1 MSQII
6 TQITPKWESEKVV
19 WGIQSN
25 SVIAGGGYFYSS
37 ILTKESVIAN
47 LQDRTGKEL
56 VESQTLGLES
66 ISAANSILET
76 LFVERTDRSSTERS
90 SQIINI
96 LNLLTVEDKNI
107 ASSDAFDNAV
117 LYRLSFGN
125 IFSLLELPE
134 FDDEDIVSVLKNVLG
149 LERPPPEIPTDDCC
163 ECDEEEPTD
172 EKVEDKP
179 KQPRVGPPP
188 TATGPSSC
196 DAIPRSTGIP
206 DMKNSLLICDL
217 PPLEINAIVSQTYK
231 DWEDKQLKENFT
243 IRECANNQNK
253 GDSKFVGST
262 IGPKKPPSSEPL
274 LPSPELSPEDPEASR
289 SPGTAGPCGDIDL
302 IQSLPQ
308 AYQEVLN
315 KYGMRGLIRK
325 AAQCA
330 GLDLPMID
338 IKEIMLM
345 SFLKQLDCNMFL
357 SFIEAVVELTGLDRG
372 PNITEFWEIEKI
384 ASLLKDNIR
393 TVVSN
398 LPADQL
404 DILLKTP
411 EINLAPEYIGVD
423 SSASANA
430 SVTVKMPQQ
439 IEDII
444 DVIEKWEPR
453 ELISFFESQNLF
465 DILLYAICD
474 QDKSQILEQIV
485 SILEQVSLDD
495 IGSPS
500 VSIDFDENITEVITT
515 IGNLYDKL
523 VKIIQMGLGL
533 ELPDLTL
540 DIINFDNF
548 QMVPLGELPELPTVN
563 LDLTPT
569 IDLLNGISVGIANTI
584 IESISEATLSLL
596 KSTIKAVCE
605 SCEQGKLGD
614 LDIGNLIGDSAKN
627 SFSAARAQELKN
639 EVVESL
645 RNVLPTNVPFSQ
657 VTNSLESLIDEVSS
671 ILKPGQTGG
680 LLLGESPPSVTRAVK
695 SIVNGNTQYAS
706 IAPALQSEEQI
717 GRMFANI
724 GMLVDKVMLT
734 DKISILTKQTSPL
747 DSEKELLPGC
757 PSPQEQYER
766 NELKKK
772 GIPEEEIEKQIQRSR
787 NRKKKKFSE
796 LADLLA
802 KDELME
808 GVVPPDDCK
817 ISPSGVK
824 KPSLSPREPPINDY
838 LLEKTVDVIY
848 DGTYMSFN
856 REVSAFAET
865 ITKEQEGSL
874 DTITASIPP
883 EMPLG
888 NVNVLQQ
895 AKSGTIPVVAP
906 GLSGFY
912 NNFNNGRL
920 FDWNERNFINAGLE
934 TQFIF
939 NIPNPTSELE
949 LPPNLRSPD
958 SGVNSNREFKI
969 IYENGFTG
977 DLSLEKY
984 SLTIG
989 SYSPGVTAS
998 PIVPGSLEASIGPLS
1013 AQGVAPSTIN
1023 DNILYSYER
1032 NASTAPD
1039 FVQDIR
1045 KEFAGVTDYSPRSD
1059 FDQFV
1064 EYSWPSG
1071 TQTSQ
1076 RFPTNYSSIFGDI
1089 VTNAANYTAASD
1101 FFNYQVLSL
1110 IDFAPQLS
1118 PKQRECGCT
1127 DPHLL
1132 DLEGIKKMVIQEF
1145 EESQCKTTSENIG
1158 NSQEAS
1164 PFDAASVGGVIS
1176 TIIRL
1181 YLVEFSLRSL
1191 FVLSRFPLESGLD
1204 KTEIVDSLIQDYF
1217 TTLILDNVGNL
1228 DKKYSADFQRQA
1240 VLYHNKISKENGWTK
1255 TGSSVVA
1262 ISNIVGQQLRPTIS
1276 RLLQILGVEHSNK
1289 SVAEIFLE
1297 DWLPLFDVPTTEDEV
1312 RFSDISDISSLNN
1325 ISQSPLGGPVFDL
1338 EDGNLILER
1347 YIYHEDTALLNLP
1360 TWDHGVI
1367 SLEKFKDIV
1376 GNLGPD
1382 NSKPL
1387 SDYFTKASIG
1397 LRLTYLPPMGED
1409 SSFTFGEENTREV
1422 YYDQGGGRYAQAT
1435 ALDSISA
1442 VSDGDVNSSLGSFVE
1457 SVNGAPKKAYNLIEK
1472 RKYRDTTRNALDLNS
1487 SLPPG
1492 PSQPFPIQDIARR
1505 VSPIPLVE
1513 VEIPLQDI
1521 SLSLGEFRLGLDQL
1535 WSNYEKNLVT
1545 KMTKQTEFN
1554 FLFDYCFPIKRI
1566 VFLLMTYSSTYFS
1579 LDEGVN
1585 NLFSSTKEQLK
1596 STFYTMLNVNDPTY
1610 ENETMRKI
1618 GGNKGLAAL
1627 AENNEDIPGLDLAS
1641 IIAQTPL
1648 LMLKGMAEVA
1658 DPNIAIAKKIHD
1670 TALLSDIDLPMPAAS
1685 LLAFPMNII
1694 PGAFGPPITPLGVAY
1709 LANDAAS
1716 ALLSPKE
1723 KELRKNK
1730 ISEDTNGKIDLSQAN
1745 NVDNCKEPT
1754 DPEPQSGVVPEPPI
1768 VEEPCEEKC
1777 AALADQ
1783 VWLNIFSTE
1792 AKKYDRELLKS
1803 FQSCAMITVDGLYG
1817 LQSRDALQFYGP
1829 PNPPEAQYPR
1839 GGAFTI
1845 PDCAKKPED
1854 DLPMC
1859 KPCYEL
1865 ATQVQANIISS
1876 PPRQYDRNLLRQFQD
1891 CAEIVVDGFYGPQ
1904 TEAALRFYGP
1914 APTPQKQ
1921 YPTGSPFEEP
1931 NCRPPEPTGS

>member
-76 LFVERTDRSSTERS
+76 LFVERADRSSTERS

-125 IFSLLELPE
+125 VFSLLELPE

-149 LERPPPEIPTDDCC
+149 LERAAPEIPTDDCC

-423 SSASANA
+423 SSVSANA

-485 SILEQVSLDD
+485 SILEQVNLDD

-569 IDLLNGISVGIANTI
+569 IDLLSGVSVGIANTI

-645 RNVLPTNVPFSQ
+645 RGVLPTNVPFSQ

-671 ILKPGQTGG
+671 VLKPGQAGG
-680 LLLGESPPSVTRAVK
+680 LLLGESPPSVTRALK
-695 SIVNGNTQYAS
+695 SIIDGNTQYENIS
-706 IAPALQSEEQI
+706 PALQSEEQI
-717 GRMFANI
+717 NRMFSNI

-734 DKISILTKQTSPL
+734 DRISTLTMQTSLSNPP
-747 DSEKELLPGC
+747 KELLVGC
-757 PSPQEQYER
+757 DSPQEEYER
-766 NELKKK
+766 SELKKR
-772 GIPEEEIEKQIQRSR
+772 GIPEEEIDKQIDRSR
-787 NRKKKKFSE
+787 ARKKKKFSE

-817 ISPSGVK
+817 ISPSGQK
-824 KPSLSPREPPINDY
+824 SPSLSPKEPPINDY

-848 DGTYMSFN
+848 DGIYMSFN
-856 REVSAFAET
+856 READTFPEAITVSQKGDKSIEEDAKETPAQNPGDGTINVIQQAQSSSVKVIAPELKGYYKSFSEGDTLLRNQDTVFTFTIPNKTPLEDSSKMFTERLKTFEFENVNDLVSNNADTSFT
-865 ITKEQEGSL
+865 ITYDPKTTTDIDIERYSVRIESLGGTEGVISTYDSNEDAQVVEAVKVVRESFDNVNSFSPQADFDNFVMSAWKEGTDTPAPLADDTVSL
-874 DTITASIPP
+874 DYSSIYKD
-883 EMPLG
+883 L
-888 NVNVLQQ
+888 
-895 AKSGTIPVVAP
+895 
-906 GLSGFY
+906 
-912 NNFNNGRL
+912 
-920 FDWNERNFINAGLE
+920 FINAG
-934 TQFIF
+934 
-939 NIPNPTSELE
+939 SE
-949 LPPNLRSPD
+949 
-958 SGVNSNREFKI
+958 
-969 IYENGFTG
+969 
-977 DLSLEKY
+977 
-984 SLTIG
+984 
-989 SYSPGVTAS
+989 
-998 PIVPGSLEASIGPLS
+998 
-1013 AQGVAPSTIN
+1013 VAT
-1023 DNILYSYER
+1023 
-1032 NASTAPD
+1032 
-1039 FVQDIR
+1039 
-1045 KEFAGVTDYSPRSD
+1045 
-1059 FDQFV
+1059 
-1064 EYSWPSG
+1064 
-1071 TQTSQ
+1071 
-1076 RFPTNYSSIFGDI
+1076 
-1089 VTNAANYTAASD
+1089 SD
-1101 FFNYQVLSL
+1101 FFDRNLLSL
-1110 IDFAPQLS
+1110 VDFTPQLS
-1118 PKQRECGCT
+1118 QKQRDCGCT

-1132 DLEGIKKMVIQEF
+1132 DLETIKKEVIKEF
-1145 EESQCKTTSENIG
+1145 EDSQC
-1158 NSQEAS
+1158 NSSQSSMGKINEAS
-1164 PFDAASVGGVIS
+1164 PLDAASVGGIIS
-1176 TIIRL
+1176 TIVRV
-1181 YLVEFSLRSL
+1181 YLIEFSLRSL
-1191 FVLSRFPLESGLD
+1191 FVLSKLPLNYEKSKNNIIDTL
-1204 KTEIVDSLIQDYF
+1204 VQSYF
-1217 TTLILDNVGNL
+1217 TDLIINDLDNL
-1228 DKKYSADFQRQA
+1228 DNKYSLDFQSQS
-1240 VLYHNKISKENGWTK
+1240 VLYHNKIASDNGWQK
-1255 TGSSVVA
+1255 TGDVRVV
-1262 ISNIVGQQLRPTIS
+1262 ISNLVSQQLETVITRV
-1276 RLLQILGVEHSNK
+1276 LQILGVNFANTSL
-1289 SVAEIFLE
+1289 SQLFV
-1297 DWLPLFDVPTTEDEV
+1297 DRWLPLFDLPSTPTES
-1312 RFSDISDISSLNN
+1312 RFFNLTALNIVSPEAPIINASVSSVSNN
-1325 ISQSPLGGPVFDL
+1325 SQRQVFDL

-1347 YIYHEDTALLNLP
+1347 YIIKNDITEPEEAWNRGDVSVEQL
-1360 TWDHGVI
+1360 
-1367 SLEKFKDIV
+1367 KDILE
-1376 GNLGPD
+1376 GYAPEQQTM
-1382 NSKPL
+1382 PL
-1387 SDYFTKASIG
+1387 SDFYDGPISLG
-1397 LRLTYLPPMGED
+1397 LRLTYIPPVPNE
-1409 SSFTFGEENTREV
+1409 SNPESPPNAPPPEYVINNKAYRLVEEEITPEFSV
-1422 YYDQGGGRYAQAT
+1422 TQQTTSGPT
-1435 ALDSISA
+1435 T
-1442 VSDGDVNSSLGSFVE
+1442 VNIPSR
-1457 SVNGAPKKAYNLIEK
+1457 SVNRIINPIPLISVSVPISSNQTTVRGLLNTISTPASRRMLWNLYSPRLSKELIEK
-1472 RKYRDTTRNALDLNS
+1472 D
-1487 SLPPG
+1487 
-1492 PSQPFPIQDIARR
+1492 
-1505 VSPIPLVE
+1505 
-1513 VEIPLQDI
+1513 
-1521 SLSLGEFRLGLDQL
+1521 EFKFMFR
-1535 WSNYEKNLVT
+1535 
-1545 KMTKQTEFN
+1545 
-1554 FLFDYCFPIKRI
+1554 YCFPLERM
-1566 VFLLMTYSSTYFS
+1566 VFLLMAYSSTYFT
-1579 LDEGVN
+1579 LNDRVN
-1585 NLFSSTKEQLK
+1585 NLFLNTKEQLK

-1610 ENETMRKI
+1610 ESESMKRL

-1627 AENNEDIPGLDLAS
+1627 AESNSVIPGIDLKG

-1648 LMLKGMAEVA
+1648 LMLKGMAEIS
-1658 DPNIAIAKKIHD
+1658 DPNIALAKKIHD
-1670 TALLSDIDLPMPAAS
+1670 TALIGDVDIPMPIAS
-1685 LLAFPMNII
+1685 LLALPLNII
-1694 PGAFGPPITPLGVAY
+1694 PFAPGPPITPTGIAY
-1709 LANDAAS
+1709 LATDAAN

-1723 KELRKNK
+1723 KELRKEK
-1730 ISEDTNGKIDLSQAN
+1730 ILKDSGGKINLNEAN
-1745 NVDNCKEPT
+1745 NADNCPDPDIDEKEEGIAT
-1754 DPEPQSGVVPEPPI
+1754 EPPRD
-1768 VEEPCEEKC
+1768 EELCEELC
-1777 AALADQ
+1777 EPLANE
-1783 VWLNIFSTE
+1783 VWLNILSSQI
-1792 AKKYDRELLKS
+1792 KQYDRNLLRR
-1803 FQSCAMITVDGLYG
+1803 FQECAKITVDGLYG
-1817 LQSRDALQFYGP
+1817 LQTRDALEFYGP
-1829 PNPPEAQYPR
+1829 PNTPDAQYPR

-1845 PDCAKKPED
+1845 PDCADKPKDE
-1854 DLPMC
+1854 LPVC

-1865 ATQVQANIISS
+1865 ANSVHANLIES
-1876 PPRQYDRNLLRQFQD
+1876 PRREYNRDLMRDFQT

-1904 TEAALRFYGP
+1904 TEAALKFYGP
-1914 APTPQKQ
+1914 ANTPPKQ
-1921 YPTGSPFEEP
+1921 YSTGSPFEEP
-1931 NCRPPEPTGS
+1931 NCRSPEPTES